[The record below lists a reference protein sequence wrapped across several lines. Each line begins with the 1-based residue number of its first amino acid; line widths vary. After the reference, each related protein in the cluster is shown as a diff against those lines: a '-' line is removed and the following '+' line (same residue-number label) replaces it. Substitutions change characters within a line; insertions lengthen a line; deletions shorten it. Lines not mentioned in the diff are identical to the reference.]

1 MVTLYVSVALA
12 TTAVV
17 LVRRAGEVLRSV
29 DLEAADAGVSVRG
42 AHAAPDVVVV
52 GIDARTLATDQ
63 RFAFPR
69 TLHVRVIDGLR
80 RAGAKVIAYDV
91 QFTQP
96 SGDDRA
102 DNALVEAAGR
112 SRRIGPALEEV
123 NTWIRARGG
132 EDVKIGI
139 GLNAGPVMDGD
150 VASERRMEYT
160 TIGDTTNSSSR
171 LESATKGPGH
181 TILLADSVR
190 RMLTS
195 ECGDIVRV
203 DEMQVL
209 GRDEPGVVW
218 SLA

>member
-1 MVTLYVSVALA
+1 MRGRRRLVVTLYVSVALA

-17 LVRRAGEVLRSV
+17 LVLWAGEVLRSA
-29 DLEAADAGVSVRG
+29 DLETANVRFSVPG
-42 AHAAPDVVVV
+42 EHAAPDVVV
-52 GIDARTLATDQ
+52 GIDAGTFATVK
-63 RFAFPR
+63 RLPSSR
-69 TLHVRVIDGLR
+69 TLHARVIGGLR

-91 QFTQP
+91 QFGAQEM
-96 SGDDRA
+96 A
-102 DNALVEAAGR
+102 
-112 SRRIGPALEEV
+112 GPALEEV

-139 GLNAGPVMDGD
+139 GLNVGPVMDGD

-160 TIGDTTNSSSR
+160 TIGHTTNTSSC
-171 LESATKGPGH
+171 LESATKGTGH
-181 TILLADSVR
+181 TIFLADCVR

-203 DEMQVL
+203 DEVQVR
-209 GRDEPGVVW
+209 GRDDPGVVW